1 MTKLPTLQTKRLILR
16 PFTLEDAPEVKR
28 LAGDKDI
35 ASTTLHIPHPYEDG
49 MAEEW
54 ISKHQEEFEKG
65 EQVTFAIVHREG
77 KYLIGA
83 IGLSSINMENETAE
97 VGYWIGK
104 PYWNQ
109 GYCTEAAWGVLKYS
123 FNVLGLNR
131 IYARHFKEN
140 PSSGR
145 VMQKLGMKHEGYLR
159 QHFKKWDNF
168 VDVEMYGILKEEFE
182 HEEEKELQ

>member
-1 MTKLPTLQTKRLILR
+1 MKDYPILLTRRLILR
-16 PFTLEDAPEVKR
+16 PFTLEDAPEVQR

-54 ISKHQEEFEKG
+54 ISKHQEQFEKR
-65 EQVTFAIVHREG
+65 EQITFAIVHREE

-83 IGLSSINMENETAE
+83 IGLSGISEEHEKAE

-109 GYCTEAAWGVLKYS
+109 DYCTEAAQAILKYS
-123 FNVLGLNR
+123 FEVLKLNR
-131 IYARHFKEN
+131 VYARHFKRN
-140 PSSGR
+140 LASGR
-145 VMQKLGMKHEGYLR
+145 VMRKLGMKHEGCLR
-159 QHFKKWDNF
+159 QHFKKWENYEDS
-168 VDVEMYGILKEEFE
+168 EMYGILREEFSGSSS
-182 HEEEKELQ
+182 